1 MIFENRK
8 SFRNLKSRYFRK
20 SKNVDPK
27 ILKFQNLSEI
37 YQTLKYCNF
46 FDIGSILEILNVSE
60 SFGSLLS
67 HWCTYFP
74 DPLRETTSK
83 VANPM
88 PVRLGAARRAVGLDQ
103 ISKDFELE
111 PTRILPKPLKYLQN

>member
-1 MIFENRK
+1 MLDFSKFSISKFWFSK
-8 SFRNLKSRYFRK
+8 SKSVFSKTQKLNFSKKISETYPTLKSY
-20 SKNVDPK
+20 
-27 ILKFQNLSEI
+27 
-37 YQTLKYCNF
+37 NF
-46 FDIGSILEILNVSE
+46 FDIGSILKILNVSE

-111 PTRILPKPLKYLQN
+111 PTRILPKPLRYLEN